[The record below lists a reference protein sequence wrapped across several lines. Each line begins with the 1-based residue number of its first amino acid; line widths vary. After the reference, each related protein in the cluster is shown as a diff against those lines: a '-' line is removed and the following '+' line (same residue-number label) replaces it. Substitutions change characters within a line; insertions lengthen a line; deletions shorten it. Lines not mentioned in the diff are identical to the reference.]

1 MEDPI
6 LRFVHF
12 NYFFFSFLTFFL
24 HLSSTL
30 TENYNIPN
38 PHKYFVWL
46 KCPKET
52 VNNIDSFLVYIG
64 GVREPFCGVA

>member
-1 MEDPI
+1 MEDPM

-12 NYFFFSFLTFFL
+12 NYFFSFLTFFL
-24 HLSSTL
+24 QLSSTL
-30 TENYNIPN
+30 TKNYNIPN
-38 PHKYFVWL
+38 HYKYFVWL

-52 VNNIDSFLVYIG
+52 VNNIDFFLVYIG